1 MYSMKKIIYLTAL
14 CTLMGCGSAK
24 HTHFIHQV
32 ERDTLYH
39 QHIQY
44 DSIYIYHDRYQ
55 EYRRASHPEHTT
67 RHPEHTIRHPELVSG
82 SPPDTVI
89 ITKVSTEYRY
99 KLLRD
104 TIRIIRQDSIPYEV
118 TITEVKEVK
127 CIPWWCK
134 VLSWIGGICLIL
146 GIGKIT

>member
-1 MYSMKKIIYLTAL
+1 MKKIIYLTAL

-24 HTHFIHQV
+24 HTHFVHQV

-55 EYRRASHPEHTT
+55 EYRRASHPEHT
-67 RHPEHTIRHPELVSG
+67 IRHPELVSG

-99 KLLRD
+99 KFLRD
-104 TIRIIRQDSIPYEV
+104 TVRIIRRDSIPYEV

-127 CIPWWCK
+127 CILWWCK

>member
-1 MYSMKKIIYLTAL
+1 MKKIIYLTAL

-24 HTHFIHQV
+24 HTQVAKQVSSDSTFIQQMH
-32 ERDTLYH
+32 
-39 QHIQY
+39 Y
-44 DSIYIYHDRYQ
+44 DSIYIYHDRYLD
-55 EYRRASHPEHTT
+55 RSKD
-67 RHPEHTIRHPELVSG
+67 TIYVKE
-82 SPPDTVI
+82 TEI
-89 ITKVSTEYRY
+89 EYRY

-134 VLSWIGGICLIL
+134 ALAWTGGICLVL
-146 GIGKIT
+146 LIGKIT

>member
-1 MYSMKKIIYLTAL
+1 
-14 CTLMGCGSAK
+14 MGCGSAK
-24 HTHFIHQV
+24 HTHFVHQI

-67 RHPEHTIRHPELVSG
+67 RHSEHTIRHPELVSG

-99 KLLRD
+99 QLLRD
-104 TIRIIRQDSIPYEV
+104 TIRIIRRDSIPYEV

-127 CIPWWCK
+127 YIPWWCK
-134 VLSWIGGICLIL
+134 ALAWTGGICLVLLIR
-146 GIGKIT
+146 KIT

>member
-1 MYSMKKIIYLTAL
+1 
-14 CTLMGCGSAK
+14 
-24 HTHFIHQV
+24 
-32 ERDTLYH
+32 LYH

-55 EYRRASHPEHTT
+55 EYRRAS
-67 RHPEHTIRHPELVSG
+67 HPELVSG

-104 TIRIIRQDSIPYEV
+104 TIRIIRRDSIPYEV

-134 VLSWIGGICLIL
+134 ALAWTGGICLVL
-146 GIGKIT
+146 LIGKIT

>member
-1 MYSMKKIIYLTAL
+1 
-14 CTLMGCGSAK
+14 
-24 HTHFIHQV
+24 
-32 ERDTLYH
+32 LYH

-99 KLLRD
+99 KFLRD
-104 TIRIIRQDSIPYEV
+104 TIRIIRRDSIPYEV